1 MNFIQSRTKAEKLK
15 RWDCQRRGE
24 LQSGYKKMSFCWVF
38 SRLHERERERETNE
52 MVKRDDNDDD
62 DEEDGS
68 FVHACICIFLYHVKK
83 KNKAFQSPFFFA
95 FYTLPPRSVVLLL
108 LWRPP
113 SRTAPAFSSLATLHY
128 TLFLPQLEQHLH
140 QHVMPPPNEKKMHH
154 FS

>member
-38 SRLHERERERETNE
+38 SRLHERERETNE

-68 FVHACICIFLYHVKK
+68 FVHACKCIFL
-83 KNKAFQSPFFFA
+83 
-95 FYTLPPRSVVLLL
+95 
-108 LWRPP
+108 
-113 SRTAPAFSSLATLHY
+113 
-128 TLFLPQLEQHLH
+128 
-140 QHVMPPPNEKKMHH
+140 
-154 FS
+154 